1 MTLASYDRGWY
12 ISGIDLAT
20 KAYIIHIPVYSCI
33 FCLQKQRKK
42 RKAPPEAR
50 FMALHLIHD
59 PQDFA
64 EKLFRR
70 LEKATEKFE
79 LRLMMMALI
88 ARLTGVHQVAWGGCG
103 LKPGVGVA

>member
-1 MTLASYDRGWY
+1 
-12 ISGIDLAT
+12 
-20 KAYIIHIPVYSCI
+20 
-33 FCLQKQRKK
+33 
-42 RKAPPEAR
+42 
-50 FMALHLIHD
+50 MALHLLHD

-103 LKPGVGVA
+103 LKPGVGVAKSQPGVLHVSLYVCVPP